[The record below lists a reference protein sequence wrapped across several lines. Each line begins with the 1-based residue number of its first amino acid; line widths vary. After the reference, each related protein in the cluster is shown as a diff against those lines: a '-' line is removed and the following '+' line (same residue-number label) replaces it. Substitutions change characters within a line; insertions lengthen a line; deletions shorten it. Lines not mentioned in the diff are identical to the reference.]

1 MRIVLTGLLTGLL
14 AGCQLIVVADPKVQA
29 PEPVE
34 VVQAEITPIKGSEK
48 VGFMDHGSSQLLGCR
63 QLSRMK
69 ISMRRSFED
78 TLVEMRNRA
87 HMMGASMM
95 APVRLYQT
103 GDEYGVESHD
113 FIVDLLRCP
122 ENVSSQVTTVRDLS
136 NG

>member
-14 AGCQLIVVADPKVQA
+14 AGCQLIVVEDPKVKA

-34 VVQAEITPIKGSEK
+34 IVQAEITPIKGSEK

-63 QLSRMK
+63 QLSRLK
-69 ISMRRSFED
+69 ISMRRSLR
-78 TLVEMRNRA
+78 TLIEMRNRA
-87 HMMGASMM
+87 HLMGASMM
-95 APVRLYQT
+95 APVRLHQT
-103 GDEYGVESHD
+103 GVEYGAESHD

-122 ENVSSQVTTVRDLS
+122 ENVSTQVTTVRDLS